1 MYINRRAVYYMWDLR
16 RTPIE
21 KPITDKNEQRD
32 FLEHIIATWCDDSKF
47 LSNETRTYLN
57 IPISFDIETTSY
69 IADNGNKSA
78 WMYIWQMSI
87 NGGVILGRT
96 WDDYYSLLVALSNTF
111 FKNRGV
117 YPDGATYIPI
127 YVHNLGFEFQFIRKF
142 FDWDEVFAIKNR
154 RPIYAR
160 SNIFEY
166 RCSYFLSNANLEY
179 LGSNMLHRYKV
190 EKLKGDLDYSLSRL
204 STTPMS
210 RDELEYCI
218 NDVLVVTS
226 YIQELIEDEGGIQN
240 IPYTST
246 GFVRNYVRDKCYP
259 VESGTNDLTREGLQY
274 KAIMRSL
281 TIDSVDFYKM
291 CKRAFMG
298 GFTHASCAH
307 VGEILQGIHSKD
319 IASSYP
325 FTILAKQFPM
335 TKFRH
340 LGSVDDLNIFKELLS
355 TFCCMFDVTFY
366 NLKPN
371 VIYENILSKHKC
383 YCEGEY
389 TVNNGRLVCADICS
403 TTLTDVD
410 WEWIVKFYSF
420 DSFKVTS
427 IWVADRGYLPKPI
440 IESTLDFYEGKTSLK
455 GVPGQEVAY
464 MKSKNRLNS
473 IFGMMVTDIFQDQYT
488 YSSSSDEWSKGGVDE
503 FSQLSQYNK
512 THSRFLYYP
521 WGIYITAY
529 ARSRLF
535 SAIYELQEDY
545 VYSDTDSVK
554 YFNYYPHERY
564 FIECNTRAYIEL
576 AKMCTHYKIDFERC
590 RPATPSGDKKLLGVW
605 EDDGNYKYFKTL
617 GAKRYM
623 YTDSTGNNLSLT
635 VSGLNKNNAVPYLLS
650 KYGIKGSFKMF
661 DEGLIIPKGHAGK
674 LLHTYID
681 DEQALIA
688 EDYLGNKEL
697 VETPSSVHLEPEGY
711 YFSIAADY
719 LRFISQLELW
729 NK

>member
-1 MYINRRAVYYMWDLR
+1 MYVNRREVYQM
-16 RTPIE
+16 
-21 KPITDKNEQRD
+21 NELKTQKE
-32 FLEHIIATWCDDSKF
+32 LEDIIKSWCDEDAVF
-47 LSNETRTYLN
+47 LSNGSRSYLN

-69 IADNGNKSA
+69 TDDNGKKSA

-87 NGGVILGRT
+87 NGGVIIGRT
-96 WDDYYSLLVALSNTF
+96 WNEYYGLLSALSNTF
-111 FKNRGV
+111 FGNKGV

-127 YVHNLGFEFQFIRKF
+127 YVHNLGFEFQFFRKF

-160 SNIFEY
+160 SNVFEY
-166 RCSYFLSNANLEY
+166 RCSYFLSNANLDY
-179 LGSNMLHRYKV
+179 LGSHMLHRYKV

-204 STTPMS
+204 SSTPMS
-210 RDELEYCI
+210 RKELEYCI

-226 YIQELIEDEGGIQN
+226 YIQELIEDEGGIHN

-246 GFVRNYVRDKCYP
+246 GFVRNYVRNKCYP
-259 VESGTNDLTREGLQY
+259 TDPATGDLTREGLQY

-298 GFTHASCAH
+298 GFTHASCVH
-307 VGEILQGIHSKD
+307 MGEVLQWIHSKD
-319 IASSYP
+319 ITSSYP
-325 FTILAKQFPM
+325 FVIAAKQFPM

-340 LGSVDDLNIFKELLS
+340 LGTVDDLKIFKELLS
-355 TFCCMFDVTFY
+355 TFCCIFDVTFY
-366 NLKPN
+366 NLQPN

-383 YCEGEY
+383 YCEGDY
-389 TVNNGRLVCADICS
+389 TVNNGRLVDSDVCC

-410 WEWIVKFYSF
+410 WEWIVQFYTF
-420 DSFKVTS
+420 DSFKITS

-440 IESTLDFYEGKTSLK
+440 IESVLDFYEGKTSLK
-455 GVPGQEVAY
+455 GVPGQETAY
-464 MKSKNRLNS
+464 MKSKNKLNA
-473 IFGMMVTDIFQDQYT
+473 IFGMMVTDIFQDQYI
-488 YSSSSDEWSKGGVDE
+488 YSSDSDEWAKGGVDE

-521 WGIYITAY
+521 WGVYITAY

-535 SAIYELQEDY
+535 SAIYELKEDY
-545 VYSDTDSVK
+545 AYSDTDSVK
-554 YFNYYPHERY
+554 YFNFSKHERY
-564 FIECNTRAYIEL
+564 FNECNTHAYIEL
-576 AKMCTHYKIDFERC
+576 AKMCSHYGIDFERC

-605 EDDGNYKYFKTL
+605 EDDGDYKYFKTL

-623 YTDSTGNNLSLT
+623 YTDSTGDNLSLT
-635 VSGLNKNNAVPYLLS
+635 VSGLNKNNAVPYLLG

-681 DEQALIA
+681 EEQALIA